1 MWDISG
7 VSGNIRSL
15 GAPVQLLKIT
25 LVKFTYPGQRSKIPF
40 LSHNLVNELQ
50 TFSVVWRHTSKGYKI
65 KSVSYSGPK
74 KRGGDKECTHCDWL
88 GVDHFL
94 QPQLGPRKKS
104 YFTLRLTQRP
114 KPLYV
119 KKLLKKKINF
129 VPNIRCKTCVSV
141 SFVDRG
147 TGVWLRRK
155 RQMTVVICL
164 A

>member
-15 GAPVQLLKIT
+15 GARVQLLKLT
-25 LVKFTYPGQRSKIPF
+25 LVKFTYPGQRSKIPV

-65 KSVSYSGPK
+65 KSVSYSRPEE
-74 KRGGDKECTHCDWL
+74 RCWDKECMHCDWL
-88 GVDHFL
+88 GVDHSL

-104 YFTLRLTQRP
+104 HFILRLTQRP

-119 KKLLKKKINF
+119 KKLLKKINF
-129 VPNIRCKTCVSV
+129 VPNIRCKTCVGV
-141 SFVDRG
+141 SFIDRR
-147 TGVWLRRK
+147 TAV
-155 RQMTVVICL
+155 
-164 A
+164 